1 MSQLA
6 RENCRL
12 DWYRELEVEIAHD
25 EIKLR
30 VSVFFNFATV
40 FQSRPS
46 KLDILLLF
54 ILAQESIGVDEVVG
68 Q

>member
-12 DWYRELEVEIAHD
+12 DWYRELEIAHD
-25 EIKLR
+25 ELKLR
-30 VSVFFNFATV
+30 VSIFFNFATV

-54 ILAQESIGVDEVVG
+54 IYSQESMVVNEVMG